1 MLISPFISATSLPE
15 MLKPNMYSAAKRSS
29 FSFAIVSVVVPFL
42 KDVARRAYP
51 AGLVAPKNALNLQEI
66 LDRFVQL
73 SDAYST
79 VSVNFRTA
87 EDSIAVTSLT
97 YSWNSAASSR
107 SKLNMK

>member
-1 MLISPFISATSLPE
+1 MMSA
-15 MLKPNMYSAAKRSS
+15 SS
-29 FSFAIVSVVVPFL
+29 TV
-42 KDVARRAYP
+42 KTNRW
-51 AGLVAPKNALNLQEI
+51 KEI

-97 YSWNSAASSR
+97 
-107 SKLNMK
+107 